1 MTGGFRIPM
10 PEIELEQ
17 VTKTYQLGETEVD
30 ALRGS
35 DAAIESGEF
44 VAIMG
49 PSGSGKS
56 TLMNM
61 IGALD
66 TPTSGQVEIDDEGI
80 SGMGEDELAALR
92 SDKVGFVF
100 QEFNLI
106 QSMNATQN
114 VALPLVF
121 QGVSKGKRR
130 QRAEDLLE
138 RVGLGDRMRH
148 TPSELSGGQRQRVSI
163 ARALANDPEVVL
175 ADEPTGNLDTETG
188 DNIMDL
194 LTELNDRGKTIV
206 MVTHDPG
213 DAEYADR
220 ILEIEDGVTQ
230 TGDE

>member
-1 MTGGFRIPM
+1 M

>member
-1 MTGGFRIPM
+1 M

-66 TPTSGQVEIDDEGI
+66 TPTSGDVEIDDEGI

-106 QSMNATQN
+106 QSMNTTQN

-121 QGVSKGKRR
+121 QGVSKRKRR
-130 QRAEDLLE
+130 NRAEDLLE
-138 RVGLGDRMRH
+138 KVGLGDRMKH

-220 ILEIEDGVTQ
+220 ILKIEDGVTQ